1 MEDRKTI
8 HDRMLKNISD
18 EFDKSEGSFFYDA
31 TKPAA
36 IEFERKNKEI
46 QEVANKLDVENL
58 EGEELE
64 RFVYQRTG
72 QERKPATK
80 ATTIVIITGQEGA
93 KISKS
98 DLVGSDTVNFVSTE
112 DKTVDATGRIEVLV
126 ECELAGSVG
135 NVPAGAIKYFPVSI
149 AGLTSVTNQ
158 EAVTNGYD
166 AESDE
171 SLLERYYER
180 IRTPATSGNKYHYK
194 NWAKEVTGVGD
205 AKVLPRWKAD
215 KTIATVKSIL
225 DTILLNG
232 TYTNEQVQN
241 IINKAIECALGIKVV
256 VIDANKNPAT
266 DELVVK
272 VYEHI
277 EEERP
282 IGPTVTVVSAISKNI
297 SITAKV
303 RLAEGY
309 RIQLVQD
316 EFKKMLEQYRK
327 DVAFKDSYISY
338 AAIGNILFAVDGVLD
353 YTDLKLNNAMKNIA
367 LGEEEIPI
375 FADVELE
382 VI

>member
-8 HDRMLKNISD
+8 HDRMLKNINNKY
-18 EFDKSEGSFFYDA
+18 DKTRGSFFYDS

-46 QEVANKLDVENL
+46 QEVASKLDVENL
-58 EGEELE
+58 SGEELE

-80 ATTIVIITGQEGA
+80 ATEMVVISGSEGA
-93 KISKS
+93 KISKG
-98 DLVGSDTVNFVSTE
+98 DLVSADTVNFISTE
-112 DKTVDATGRIEVLV
+112 DKIIDNTGQMTVLV
-126 ECELAGSVG
+126 ECEEYGTIG

-149 AGLTSVTNQ
+149 AGLTSVTNL
-158 EAVTNGYD
+158 EAVTNGYN

-205 AKVLPRWKAD
+205 AKVIPLWNGPG
-215 KTIATVKSIL
+215 TVK
-225 DTILLNG
+225 
-232 TYTNEQVQN
+232 
-241 IINKAIECALGIKVV
+241 V
-256 VIDANKNPAT
+256 VIVDSNKNPAT
-266 DELVVK
+266 EDLITNVFQ
-272 VYEHI
+272 YI

-282 IGPTVTVVSAISKNI
+282 IGATVTVVSAIAKNVE
-297 SITAKV
+297 ITAKV
-303 RLAEGY
+303 SLAEGY
-309 RIQLVQD
+309 TIQQVLD
-316 EFKKMLEQYRK
+316 KFKTDLDQYRK

-338 AAIGNILFAVDGVLD
+338 AAIGNILFTVDGVLD
-353 YTDLKLNNAMKNIA
+353 YTDLKLNGEMKNIA
-367 LGEEEIPI
+367 LGAQEIPI
-375 FADVELE
+375 FDTVALE